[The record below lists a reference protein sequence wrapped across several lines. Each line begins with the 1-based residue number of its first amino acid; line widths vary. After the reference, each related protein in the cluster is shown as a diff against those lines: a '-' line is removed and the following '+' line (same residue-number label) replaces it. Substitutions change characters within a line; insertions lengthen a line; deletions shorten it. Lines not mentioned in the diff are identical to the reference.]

1 MQAQSALGMRLE
13 DKDVTIDLLGF
24 GRSYVGR
31 YAGRDLASA
40 NTLMHATPMTRD
52 YDTLAREEL
61 RRWQAEMQREPGL
74 LSTATQGLQRK
85 LNSYIPEKVHQ
96 AVTAIIEQM
105 TRAMLAGSNY
115 TTSAPLASGSLQERE
130 RRISERIEFFR
141 RAAAAEGGVT
151 GAGGIFLGLADF
163 PLLLTLKLKL
173 LFEVAGLYGYSG
185 DEYTERLYLLY
196 VFQLAFS
203 NAAHRRD
210 VYVKI
215 PNWREQPKPASIDD
229 FDWRTFQQ
237 QYRDYIDLAK
247 LAQLVPVIGAPVGI
261 VVNYR
266 LLRKLGDTAINAY
279 RLRWFDE
286 GRDVAPLI
294 APP

>member
-1 MQAQSALGMRLE
+1 
-13 DKDVTIDLLGF
+13 
-24 GRSYVGR
+24 
-31 YAGRDLASA
+31 
-40 NTLMHATPMTRD
+40 MHPTRMTRD
-52 YDTLAREEL
+52 YDALARDEL
-61 RRWQAEMQREPGL
+61 QRWQTDMQREPGL

-85 LNSYIPEKVHQ
+85 LNSYIPERIHQ

-115 TTSAPLASGSLQERE
+115 TTAAPLATGSLQERE
-130 RRISERIEFFR
+130 RRVAERIEFFR

-173 LFEVAGLYGYSG
+173 LFEIAGLYGYSA
-185 DEYTERLYLLY
+185 EHYTERLYLLY

-203 NAAHRRD
+203 NAAHRRE
-210 VYVKI
+210 VYSKI
-215 PNWREQPKPASIDD
+215 PSWREQPKPASIDD
-229 FDWRTFQQ
+229 FDWRSFQQ
-237 QYRDYIDLAK
+237 QYRDYIDIVK
-247 LAQLVPVIGAPVGI
+247 LAQLVPVIGAPVGV

-286 GRDVAPLI
+286 SRGDPASLAAPVPALK
-294 APP
+294 